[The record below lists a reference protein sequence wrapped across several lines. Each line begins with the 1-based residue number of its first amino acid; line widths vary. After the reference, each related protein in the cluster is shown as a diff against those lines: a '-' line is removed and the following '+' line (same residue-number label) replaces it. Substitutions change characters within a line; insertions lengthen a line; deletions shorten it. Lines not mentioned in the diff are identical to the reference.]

1 MGAKAPSLLSG
12 QRRDRGQR
20 EGEQERHRVQVHES
34 DREDVQHTGE
44 VTAQRE
50 YIFPYLQPTFQFTIR
65 KPSRELTYI
74 EEEEEERLPEIKVVT
89 NTRASR
95 IQEAETVD
103 KNTAEDAAEKLT
115 EDLGDENKAETK
127 APNVTIVS
135 LERADTEG
143 RLAGA
148 KDQDRHV
155 RFTSQVEEI
164 DFKEIEEVNEKTS

>member
-1 MGAKAPSLLSG
+1 M
-12 QRRDRGQR
+12 
-20 EGEQERHRVQVHES
+20 
-34 DREDVQHTGE
+34 
-44 VTAQRE
+44 
-50 YIFPYLQPTFQFTIR
+50 
-65 KPSRELTYI
+65 TYI

-95 IQEAETVD
+95 IQEAETAD
-103 KNTAEDAAEKLT
+103 KNTADDAAEKLT